1 MKKYLLIL
9 LIVLIFTGCSQIK
22 ENNYIDDLPEPE
34 YTLDIDEGRPQTIT
48 PSLYYVNLQTG
59 KLDVESRNLIIPE
72 GMAVEEVI
80 IRTMLV
86 GPSAYEFYIPCE
98 GLDLDYIEKTGSL
111 LNVYL
116 TGKQLSDSERFYSA
130 CCISESVIEYTSVNY
145 VSVFFNGSSL
155 SINGDP
161 VGPLS
166 RIDADVESLYKELT
180 SRYSSDQSGGRSSTQ
195 VISVDVPL
203 YFPSNDGRYILSEVR
218 NVILTKGSYVQG
230 ILSELV
236 NGPKYNFSLLQ
247 SMKNDASWIK
257 DIETEYDRELRQLT
271 IHTDHNPF
279 YNEGYIDMVDASS
292 VFYSIAGLIPDVNS
306 LILDTG
312 DSGQIFL
319 TRSNTRKYLGNS
331 ITIFTADSSLRSV
344 RSSLITIEC
353 QNAHLLTRRM
363 RALLEYYDSETQIDI
378 SPEALIGISLDG
390 SICIVNLKKAF
401 YDSIGRFNDQQISV
415 LLQSFVNT
423 LVQDSR
429 IKSVLFLCDGERIDL
444 IGDNLHLMYPIIPN
458 VGIIN

>member
-319 TRSNTRKYLGNS
+319 T
-331 ITIFTADSSLRSV
+331 
-344 RSSLITIEC
+344 
-353 QNAHLLTRRM
+353 
-363 RALLEYYDSETQIDI
+363 
-378 SPEALIGISLDG
+378 
-390 SICIVNLKKAF
+390 
-401 YDSIGRFNDQQISV
+401 
-415 LLQSFVNT
+415 
-423 LVQDSR
+423 
-429 IKSVLFLCDGERIDL
+429 
-444 IGDNLHLMYPIIPN
+444 
-458 VGIIN
+458 